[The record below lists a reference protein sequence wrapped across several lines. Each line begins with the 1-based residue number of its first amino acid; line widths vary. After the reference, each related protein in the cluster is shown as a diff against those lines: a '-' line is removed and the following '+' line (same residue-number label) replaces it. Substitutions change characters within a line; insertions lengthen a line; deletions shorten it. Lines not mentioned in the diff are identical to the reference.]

1 MQIMCKHAFLIIAH
15 NEFCVLQRLVQVL
28 DDCRNDI
35 YVHFDKKVSQLPT
48 LECHNARLFVLSDEE
63 RVDVIWGTVS
73 QIRTELSLFSC
84 AKKNGP
90 YKYYHLLSGVHL
102 PLWNLND
109 LYEFYEKEYPSE
121 IMSLWDST
129 EEEADF
135 KLRRYHFGCQWM
147 KSKRRTLRM
156 LGAFVWRACLFVQKK
171 LGIRCNKKQTFIKA
185 SNWLSLSEN
194 AVSYLLERR
203 LQLEKMYR
211 YAFCPDEYFVPT
223 VLSEHPELFRIR
235 HVSNLLYVCFYK
247 ASPLEIT
254 MEDYEQKRM
263 FSFMYARKFT
273 EKHMDVVDCIVNDIS
288 RQGQI

>member
-1 MQIMCKHAFLIIAH
+1 MCKHAFLIIAH
-15 NEFCVLQRLVQVL
+15 NEFYVLQRLVQVL

-35 YVHFDKKVSQLPT
+35 YVHFDKKVSPLPT

-63 RVDVIWGTVS
+63 RVNVIWGTVS

-147 KSKRRTLRM
+147 KSKKRTLRM
-156 LGAFVWRACLFVQKK
+156 LGTFVWRACLFVQKK

-263 FSFMYARKFT
+263 SSFMYARKFT